1 MAAHL
6 DFETYS
12 EADIKT
18 VGAFRYAEGPST
30 EILIVGFALSD
41 DDPVT
46 TINMADDNAMYR
58 LEPLF
63 DHIRRGGIVAAHNS
77 QFERVIWEK
86 VGMPRHGFPVA
97 PKSMCWDCT
106 AARAAAL
113 AIPRSLEGASIAL
126 GLRVTK
132 DPKGAA
138 LIQKFSKPGKNGKR
152 TYPDDDPH
160 DFKEFMVYCEQDVV
174 VERELDKTLPPLTPF
189 ERKVFA
195 LDYRINERGIPVDV
209 KLIQKALD
217 FIERRSNE
225 LTKKSIA
232 LTGLK
237 PTQRDKLLEWLK
249 DYGLPLENLQAATVE
264 KVIADP
270 DTPPEIKSLMKARIE
285 LARAGTKKL
294 KTMLTCASEDG
305 RVRGSFWY
313 HSATTGRWG
322 SGGVQFHNLSRPD
335 DYVKPSEV
343 LDLLE
348 LDGLELVHDQP
359 LSLIAKSVRGFV
371 KAEPGNEFL
380 IADYAAIEARG
391 LAWLADEEWLVK
403 DFRNGVD
410 AYKSMASRI
419 YHIPYDDIDKDLRFF
434 GKQVVLGAGYGMGPP
449 RFREQCKQ
457 YGQAISLPEA
467 KHIIK
472 AYRDSV
478 PKIKKLW
485 KAIELAAR
493 KAILNEGKRVGF
505 AKGKLSFKMEEL
517 DNGFKVLFLTLPS
530 GRRIAYPEARVE
542 MREKWGNMQPTII
555 FKTFYR
561 GMWVDEETYGG
572 KLVENAVQ
580 AISRDVLAE
589 GLINVELAGFPVVL
603 HVHDEGGSEVP
614 AGSGT
619 VDGYEDLLCQV
630 KPWAKDFP
638 LKAEG
643 MRVVRYQK

>member
-18 VGAFRYAEGPST
+18 VGAFRYAEDPST
-30 EILIVGFALSD
+30 EILIVGFALTD
-41 DDPVT
+41 DDPVI
-46 TINMADDNAMYR
+46 TIDMSDPKALYK

-63 DHIRRGGIVAAHNS
+63 DYIRRGGVVAAHNS

-86 VGMPRHGFPVA
+86 VGVPRHGFPVT
-97 PKSMCWDCT
+97 PKALKWDCT
-106 AARAAAL
+106 AARAATL
-113 AIPRSLEGASIAL
+113 SIPRSLEGASVAL
-126 GLRVTK
+126 GLGVTK

-138 LIQKFSKPGKNGKR
+138 LIQKFSKPGKNGR
-152 TYPDDDPH
+152 TYPADAPE
-160 DFKEFMVYCEQDVV
+160 DFREFMSYCEQDVV
-174 VERELDKTLPPLTPF
+174 VERELDAILPPLNKL

-195 LDYRINERGIPVDV
+195 LDYRINDRGVPIDV
-209 KLIQKALD
+209 PLIKKALS
-217 FIERRSNE
+217 FIDSWSKR
-225 LTKKSIA
+225 LTDKAID

-237 PTQRDKLLEWLK
+237 PTQRDKMLAWLQGQGVK
-249 DYGLPLENLQAATVE
+249 IKTLQAAEVE
-264 KVIADP
+264 RVIEDP
-270 DTPPEIKSLMKARIE
+270 DLDPKIRALLKSRIE

-294 KTMLTCASEDG
+294 KTMLDCASPDG

-322 SGGVQFHNLSRPD
+322 SGGVQFHNLKRPD
-335 DYVKPSEV
+335 PGFNQTET
-343 LDLLE
+343 LE
-348 LDGLELVHDQP
+348 LLDAEALELFHEQP
-359 LSLIAKSVRGFV
+359 LSAIANSVRGFV
-371 KAEPGNEFL
+371 KAEEGKDFL

-391 LAWLADEEWLVK
+391 LAWIADEQWLLQ
-403 DFRNGVD
+403 DFLNGVD

-419 YHIPYDDIDKDLRFF
+419 YKIPYEDIDSDLRFF

-449 RFREQCKQ
+449 RFQQQCEQ
-457 YGQAISLPEA
+457 YGQPISLPEA

-478 PKIKKLW
+478 PKIKKFW
-485 KAIELAAR
+485 KTIELAAR
-493 KAILNEGKRVGF
+493 KAILNPGHPVSF
-505 AKGKLSFKMEEL
+505 ANRRLCFEMEEL
-517 DNGFKVLFLTLPS
+517 SNGFEVLFLTLPS

-542 MREKWGNMQPTII
+542 MREKWGQLQPTVI
-555 FKTFYR
+555 FKTYYR

-572 KLVENAVQ
+572 KITENAVQ
-580 AISRDVLAE
+580 AISRDILAE
-589 GLINVELAGFPVVL
+589 GLLEAELSGFPVVI

-614 AGSGT
+614 QGSGT
-619 VDGYEDLLCQV
+619 VEEYERLLCTV
-630 KPWAKDFP
+630 RPWASDFP